1 MANRIYIGDQ
11 NEEVVYQK
19 IKKDLL
25 ASAISIKLVHDE
37 IRTMYDKKVYFL
49 VYDQYYNRANNRVS
63 LSLLISDHN
72 GRCKVSCVG
81 SGGGQGVFIN
91 FSWFSEDSFILKC
104 EKILF
109 ELGFK
114 ESQ

>member
-1 MANRIYIGDQ
+1 MANRIYIGNL

-19 IKKDLL
+19 LKKELL

-37 IRTMYDKKVYFL
+37 IRNLYDKKIYFL
-49 VYDQYYNRANNRVS
+49 VYDQYYSRANNRVS
-63 LSLLISDHN
+63 LSLLISEHN
-72 GRCKVSCVG
+72 GMCKVSCVG
-81 SGGGQGVFIN
+81 SGGGQGIFFD
-91 FSWFSEDSFILKC
+91 FSWFSEDSFIQKC
-104 EKILF
+104 ETILF